1 MRLHWS
7 NSWRNSQ
14 NSTRN
19 REKFFCLIMASCET
33 YFLKLAKINIRRSR
47 NKEMKVS
54 LFLKDHGVD
63 IRTLNKLCSIFRIIL
78 YVQDRPNDRALCV
91 VMLFWYR
98 WYVLFYQYWQW
109 FHRSSFKGLS
119 NINKHFN
126 YLHSSSISHKNYS
139 VK

>member
-33 YFLKLAKINIRRSR
+33 CFLKLAKINIRRSR
-47 NKEMKVS
+47 NKEMEVW
-54 LFLKDHGVD
+54 LFLKEHGID
-63 IRTLNKLCSIFRIIL
+63 IRTLNKLCSVFRIIL
-78 YVQDRPNDRALCV
+78 YAQDRPNDRALCV
-91 VMLFWYR
+91 IMLFWYR
-98 WYVLFYQYWQW
+98 WYVLFYRYWQW